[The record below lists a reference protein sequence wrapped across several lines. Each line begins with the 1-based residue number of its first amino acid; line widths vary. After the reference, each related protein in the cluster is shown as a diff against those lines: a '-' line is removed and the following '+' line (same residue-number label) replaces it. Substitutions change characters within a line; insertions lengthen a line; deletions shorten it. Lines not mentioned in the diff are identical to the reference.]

1 MIAGWFDE
9 YGHPLIKAILSL
21 PGSDTQTE
29 VTFLVDTGAF
39 ASCLS
44 PSDSRSLD
52 IDYGALAGIRSET
65 VGIGGTTESIS
76 IPVNAM
82 FSEDNGLRRFYRFLI
97 DVLPEA
103 PDRSEMPSLLGQDIL
118 AHWRLTHSPAEG
130 LLQAEVLS
138 AHDTYTIL

>member
-1 MIAGWFDE
+1 MIAGRFDE
-9 YGHPLIKAILSL
+9 YGRPLIKAILSL

-44 PSDSRSLD
+44 PSDSRDLGL
-52 IDYGALAGIRSET
+52 DYGALPGIRSET
-65 VGIGGTTESIS
+65 VGIGGTTETIS

-82 FSEDNGLRRFYRFLI
+82 FSEDNGTRRFYRFLI

-103 PDRSEMPSLLGQDIL
+103 SERREMPSLLGQDIL
-118 AHWRLTHSPAEG
+118 AHWRLTHSPSEG
-130 LLQAEVLS
+130 LLQAEVIS
-138 AHDTYTIL
+138 AQFTYIQ